1 MKLNHTVA
9 CLARAGAVRRAVAAG
24 LALSLAGASVLAPLS
39 AAAAPSDS
47 LEAQV
52 AEAQEKLANL
62 TYELEL
68 AQAEADTTALD
79 LADTQDRISE
89 LEAQVAETSE
99 QLDAAQADLSS
110 KAVQSYKS
118 GAVTL
123 IDIIFSSSSFDELAS
138 RLFYA
143 NKVAEAEADR
153 VSSVRELQESLAAQ
167 KSELTSRED
176 ELTGLLADQSA
187 DAAALEAARNETSS
201 YVNGLSG
208 ELAEALEAERAA
220 AAEVVRESEENS
232 APATDNDGSPSE
244 EDGGSDESAG
254 NEDNGNNGNAGNGA
268 VASTP
273 STPSTDPDPTP
284 STPDPDP
291 APSVPAGS
299 GNLSQ
304 GQRSTIIAA
313 ARSQLGCA
321 YDYGTM
327 IPGVSFDCSGL
338 TTYCYSL
345 AGVSIPR
352 SSATQYRTVK
362 NAGNL
367 KTDASQLVAGD
378 LVFYQ
383 TGGTIRHVAIY
394 IGGGNVIH
402 ASDYSTGV
410 ITSGLYYSSG
420 FCGGGSPI

>member
-52 AEAQEKLANL
+52 AEAQEKLADL

-79 LADTQDRISE
+79 LADTQDRIAE

-153 VSSVRELQESLAAQ
+153 VSTVRELQESLAAQ

-187 DAAALEAARNETSS
+187 DAAALEAARYETSS

-208 ELAEALEAERAA
+208 ELAEALAAERAA

-232 APATDNDGSPSE
+232 APATDN
-244 EDGGSDESAG
+244 GGSAPADDEESTEGSG
-254 NEDNGNNGNAGNGA
+254 NEDNGNNGNAGNGGA
-268 VASTP
+268 TTP
-273 STPSTDPDPTP
+273 STPSKDPDPAP
-284 STPDPDP
+284 STPEPDP

-338 TTYCYSL
+338 TTYCYSQ

-383 TGGTIRHVAIY
+383 TGRTIRHVAIY

>member
-1 MKLNHTVA
+1 M
-9 CLARAGAVRRAVAAG
+9 
-24 LALSLAGASVLAPLS
+24 P
-39 AAAAPSDS
+39 
-47 LEAQV
+47 
-52 AEAQEKLANL
+52 
-62 TYELEL
+62 LEL

-89 LEAQVAETSE
+89 LEAQVVETSE

-153 VSSVRELQESLAAQ
+153 VSTVRELQESLAAQ

-220 AAEVVRESEENS
+220 AAEVVRESAEGS
-232 APATDNDGSPSE
+232 TPATDNDGSASE
-244 EDGGSDESAG
+244 EGTGSEENAG
-254 NEDNGNNGNAGNGA
+254 NESNGNNGNAGNGGTT
-268 VASTP
+268 TP
-273 STPSTDPDPTP
+273 STPSTDPDPAP

-291 APSVPAGS
+291 APSAPAGS

>member
-9 CLARAGAVRRAVAAG
+9 CLARTGAVRRAAAAG
-24 LALSLAGASVLAPLS
+24 LALSLAGASVLAPLP
-39 AAAAPSDS
+39 AAAAPTDS

-52 AEAQEKLANL
+52 AEAQEKLADL

-79 LADTQDRISE
+79 LADTQDRIAE
-89 LEAQVAETSE
+89 LETQVAETSE

-153 VSSVRELQESLAAQ
+153 VSTVRELQESLAAQ

-220 AAEVVRESEENS
+220 AAEVVRESGAS
-232 APATDNDGSPSE
+232 STPATDNDGSASE
-244 EDGGSDESAG
+244 EGSGSEENAG
-254 NEDNGNNGNAGNGA
+254 SEDNGNNGNAGNGDA
-268 VASTP
+268 TTS
-273 STPSTDPDPTP
+273 STPSTDPDPAP

-291 APSVPAGS
+291 VPSTPAGS

-367 KTDASQLVAGD
+367 KTDASRLVAGD

-410 ITSGLYYSSG
+410 ITSGLYYSPG

>member
-9 CLARAGAVRRAVAAG
+9 CLARAGAVRWAVAAG

-52 AEAQEKLANL
+52 TEAQEKLADL

-79 LADTQDRISE
+79 LADTQDRIAE
-89 LEAQVAETSE
+89 LETQVAETSE

-153 VSSVRELQESLAAQ
+153 VSTVRELQESLAAQ

-208 ELAEALEAERAA
+208 ELAEALAAERAA
-220 AAEVVRESEENS
+220 AAEVVHESEENS
-232 APATDNDGSPSE
+232 APATDN
-244 EDGGSDESAG
+244 GGSTPAGDEGSAEGSG
-254 NEDNGNNGNAGNGA
+254 NEDNGNNGGAGNGGA
-268 VASTP
+268 TTP
-273 STPSTDPDPTP
+273 SAPSTDPDPAP

-338 TTYCYSL
+338 TTYCYSQ

>member
-52 AEAQEKLANL
+52 TEAQEKLADL

-79 LADTQDRISE
+79 LADTQDRIEE
-89 LEAQVAETSE
+89 LETQVAETSE

-153 VSSVRELQESLAAQ
+153 VSTVRELQESLAAQ

-208 ELAEALEAERAA
+208 ELAEALAAERAA

-232 APATDNDGSPSE
+232 APATDN
-244 EDGGSDESAG
+244 GGSTPADDEGSAEGSG
-254 NEDNGNNGNAGNGA
+254 NEDNGNNGGAGNGGA
-268 VASTP
+268 TTP
-273 STPSTDPDPTP
+273 SAPSTDPDPTP

-304 GQRSTIIAA
+304 GQRSTVIAA

>member
-9 CLARAGAVRRAVAAG
+9 CLARAGAVRWAVAAG
-24 LALSLAGASVLAPLS
+24 LALSLAGASVLAPAS

-52 AEAQEKLANL
+52 TEAQEKLADL

-79 LADTQDRISE
+79 LADTQDRIAE
-89 LEAQVAETSE
+89 LETQVAETSE

-153 VSSVRELQESLAAQ
+153 VSTVRELQESLAAQ

-208 ELAEALEAERAA
+208 ELAEALAAERAA

-232 APATDNDGSPSE
+232 APATDN
-244 EDGGSDESAG
+244 GGSTPAGDEGSAEGSG
-254 NEDNGNNGNAGNGA
+254 NEDNGNNGGAGNGGA
-268 VASTP
+268 TTP
-273 STPSTDPDPTP
+273 SAPSTDPDPAP

>member
-9 CLARAGAVRRAVAAG
+9 CLARAGAVRRAAAAG

-39 AAAAPSDS
+39 AAAAPTDS

-52 AEAQEKLANL
+52 AEAQEKLADL

-79 LADTQDRISE
+79 LADTRDRISE
-89 LEAQVAETSE
+89 LETQVAETSE

-153 VSSVRELQESLAAQ
+153 VSTVRELQESLAAQ

-220 AAEVVRESEENS
+220 AAEVVRESE
-232 APATDNDGSPSE
+232 AGATPATDNDGSASE
-244 EDGGSDESAG
+244 EGTGSEENAG
-254 NEDNGNNGNAGNGA
+254 NVGGGGNGNAGNGGTT
-268 VASTP
+268 TP
-273 STPSTDPDPTP
+273 STPSTDPDPAP

-338 TTYCYSL
+338 TTYCYSQ

>member
-232 APATDNDGSPSE
+232 APATDN
-244 EDGGSDESAG
+244 GGSTPADDEGSAEGSG
-254 NEDNGNNGNAGNGA
+254 NEDNGNNGGAGNGGA
-268 VASTP
+268 TTP
-273 STPSTDPDPTP
+273 SAPSTDPDPAP

-304 GQRSTIIAA
+304 GQRSTIITA

>member
-52 AEAQEKLANL
+52 TEAQEKLADL

-79 LADTQDRISE
+79 LADTQDRIAE
-89 LEAQVAETSE
+89 LETQVAETSE

-153 VSSVRELQESLAAQ
+153 VSTVRELQESLAAQ

-208 ELAEALEAERAA
+208 ELAEALAAERAA

-232 APATDNDGSPSE
+232 APATDN
-244 EDGGSDESAG
+244 GGSTPADDEGSAEGSG
-254 NEDNGNNGNAGNGA
+254 NEDNGNNGGAGNGGA
-268 VASTP
+268 TTP
-273 STPSTDPDPTP
+273 SAPSTDPDPAP

>member
-9 CLARAGAVRRAVAAG
+9 CLARAGAVRRAAAAG

-39 AAAAPSDS
+39 AAAAPTDG

-52 AEAQEKLANL
+52 AEAQEKLADL

-79 LADTQDRISE
+79 LADTQDRIAE
-89 LEAQVAETSE
+89 LETQVAETSE

-153 VSSVRELQESLAAQ
+153 VSTVRELQESLAAQ

-201 YVNGLSG
+201 YVNGLSD

-220 AAEVVRESEENS
+220 AAEVVRESEAS
-232 APATDNDGSPSE
+232 STPATDNDGSASE
-244 EDGGSDESAG
+244 EGSGSEENAG
-254 NEDNGNNGNAGNGA
+254 SEDNGNNGNAGNGGA
-268 VASTP
+268 TTP
-273 STPSTDPDPTP
+273 STPSTDPDPAP

-291 APSVPAGS
+291 APSTPAGS

-410 ITSGLYYSSG
+410 ITSGLYYSPG

>member
-39 AAAAPSDS
+39 AAAAPTDS

-79 LADTQDRISE
+79 LADTQDRIAE
-89 LEAQVAETSE
+89 LETQVAETSE

-153 VSSVRELQESLAAQ
+153 VSTVRELQESLAAQ

-187 DAAALEAARNETSS
+187 NAAALEAARNETSS

-208 ELAEALEAERAA
+208 ELAEALAAERAA

-232 APATDNDGSPSE
+232 APATDN
-244 EDGGSDESAG
+244 GGSTPADDEGSAEGSG
-254 NEDNGNNGNAGNGA
+254 NEDNGNNGGAGNGGA
-268 VASTP
+268 TTP
-273 STPSTDPDPTP
+273 SAPSTEPDPTP

>member
-52 AEAQEKLANL
+52 TEAQEKLADL

-79 LADTQDRISE
+79 LADTQDRIEE
-89 LEAQVAETSE
+89 LETQVAETSE

-153 VSSVRELQESLAAQ
+153 VSTVRELQESLAAQ

-208 ELAEALEAERAA
+208 ELAEALAAERAA

-232 APATDNDGSPSE
+232 APATDN
-244 EDGGSDESAG
+244 GGSTPADDEGSAEGSG
-254 NEDNGNNGNAGNGA
+254 NEDNGNNGGAGNGGA
-268 VASTP
+268 TTP
-273 STPSTDPDPTP
+273 SAPSTDPDPTP

>member
-9 CLARAGAVRRAVAAG
+9 CLARTGAVRRAVAAG

-39 AAAAPSDS
+39 TAAAPSDS

-52 AEAQEKLANL
+52 TEAQEKLADL

-79 LADTQDRISE
+79 LADTQDRIAE
-89 LEAQVAETSE
+89 LETQVAETSE

-153 VSSVRELQESLAAQ
+153 VSTVRELQESLAAQ

-208 ELAEALEAERAA
+208 ELAEALAAERAA

-232 APATDNDGSPSE
+232 APATDN
-244 EDGGSDESAG
+244 GGSTPADDEGSAEGSG
-254 NEDNGNNGNAGNGA
+254 NEDNGNNGGAGNGGA
-268 VASTP
+268 TTP
-273 STPSTDPDPTP
+273 SAPSTDPDPAP

>member
-24 LALSLAGASVLAPLS
+24 LALSLAGASVLAPVS

-52 AEAQEKLANL
+52 TEAQEKLADL

-79 LADTQDRISE
+79 LADTQDRIAE
-89 LEAQVAETSE
+89 LETQVAETSE

-153 VSSVRELQESLAAQ
+153 VSTVRELQESLAAQ

-208 ELAEALEAERAA
+208 ELAEALAAERAA

-232 APATDNDGSPSE
+232 TPATDN
-244 EDGGSDESAG
+244 GGSTPADDEGSAEGSG
-254 NEDNGNNGNAGNGA
+254 NEDNGNNGGAGNGGA
-268 VASTP
+268 TTP
-273 STPSTDPDPTP
+273 SAPSTDPDPAP

>member
-52 AEAQEKLANL
+52 TEAQEKLADL

-79 LADTQDRISE
+79 LADTQDRIAE
-89 LEAQVAETSE
+89 LETQVAETSE

-110 KAVQSYKS
+110 KAAQSYKS

-153 VSSVRELQESLAAQ
+153 VSTVRELQESLAAQ

-208 ELAEALEAERAA
+208 ELAEALAAERAA
-220 AAEVVRESEENS
+220 AAEVVHESEENS
-232 APATDNDGSPSE
+232 APATDN
-244 EDGGSDESAG
+244 GGSTPADDEGSAEGSG
-254 NEDNGNNGNAGNGA
+254 NEDNGNNGGAGNGGA
-268 VASTP
+268 TTP
-273 STPSTDPDPTP
+273 SAPSTDPDPAP

>member
-153 VSSVRELQESLAAQ
+153 VSSARELQESLAAQ

-187 DAAALEAARNETSS
+187 DAVALEAARNETSS

-208 ELAEALEAERAA
+208 ELAEALAAERAA

-232 APATDNDGSPSE
+232 APATDN
-244 EDGGSDESAG
+244 GGSTPADDEGSAEGSG
-254 NEDNGNNGNAGNGA
+254 NEDNGNNGNGGA
-268 VASTP
+268 ANP
-273 STPSTDPDPTP
+273 STPSTDPDPAP

>member
-24 LALSLAGASVLAPLS
+24 LALSLAGASVLAPVS

-52 AEAQEKLANL
+52 TEAQEKLADL

-79 LADTQDRISE
+79 LADTQDRIAE
-89 LEAQVAETSE
+89 LETQVAETSE

-153 VSSVRELQESLAAQ
+153 VSTVRELQESLAAQ

-208 ELAEALEAERAA
+208 ELAEALAAERAA

-232 APATDNDGSPSE
+232 APATDN
-244 EDGGSDESAG
+244 GGSTPADDEGSAEGSG
-254 NEDNGNNGNAGNGA
+254 NEDNGNNGGAGNGGA
-268 VASTP
+268 TTP
-273 STPSTDPDPTP
+273 SAPSTDPDPAP